1 MTSYRIEDNTRV
13 PRRNLLNNLYK
24 ADKMYTMINKG
35 NDLQEKKLRGSGGY
49 AYAKV
54 TEDEQ
59 RRGNLG
65 GPDLFL
71 AGVGRLD
78 EMRFSKYYCNK
89 CEREYE
95 GSPMVNYENPNE
107 QLGEGVTLIEKGEYM
122 CKTCNNV
129 LAQYRKFD
137 TPAVNSKTST
147 VEDKSVSKIQSS
159 IASNDTVSPGGLSQQ
174 PTDVNL
180 ASSSIDN
187 TDIHDASSIT
197 KTAGFIPIQS
207 LLGMPAYDSDAIL
220 VGRIKEIGLRRL
232 SPGHMQLS
240 VRISKNMNSNASQ
253 SSFNQ
258 IDEVMWNDISKIG
271 DVVILAPAETK
282 MKATRNDLSSNK
294 RKCASCG
301 YQNEDEAVFCEECGT
316 KLI

>member
-1 MTSYRIEDNTRV
+1 
-13 PRRNLLNNLYK
+13 
-24 ADKMYTMINKG
+24 MINKG

-49 AYAKV
+49 VYAKV

-78 EMRFSKYYCNK
+78 ERRFSKYYCNK

-107 QLGEGVTLIEKGEYM
+107 QLGEGVTLIEKGEYT
-122 CKTCNNV
+122 CKTCTNV
-129 LAQYRKFD
+129 VAQYRKFD
-137 TPAVNSKTST
+137 TPDANSKTST
-147 VEDKSVSKIQSS
+147 VEDKSMPKIQSS
-159 IASNDTVSPGGLSQQ
+159 IPSDDTVSSNGLSQQ
-174 PTDVNL
+174 PTNVNL

-197 KTAGFIPIQS
+197 KTTTFATQQGFIPIQS
-207 LLGMPAYDSDAIL
+207 LIGMPAYDSDATL

-232 SPGHMQLS
+232 SPGHMQITIR
-240 VRISKNMNSNASQ
+240 VSKNMNDNVSQ
-253 SSFNQ
+253 ISFNQ

-271 DVVILAPAETK
+271 DVIILAPAATK
-282 MKATRNDLSSNK
+282 MKATSSNLSSNK

>member
-1 MTSYRIEDNTRV
+1 
-13 PRRNLLNNLYK
+13 
-24 ADKMYTMINKG
+24 MINKG

-49 AYAKV
+49 VYAKV
-54 TEDEQ
+54 TEEEQ

-65 GPDLFL
+65 GPELFL

-78 EMRFSKYYCNK
+78 ETRFSKYYCNK

-95 GSPMVNYENPNE
+95 GSPMINYENPNE

-122 CKTCNNV
+122 CKTCNTI

-137 TPAVNSKTST
+137 TPAANSKTSM
-147 VEDKSVSKIQSS
+147 VEDKSVSKNQSN
-159 IASNDTVSPGGLSQQ
+159 IPSNDIVSPDGLSQQ
-174 PTDVNL
+174 PTNVSL

-197 KTAGFIPIQS
+197 KTARFATQQGFIPIQS
-207 LLGMPAYDSDAIL
+207 LVGMPAYDSDATL
-220 VGRIKEIGLRRL
+220 VGIIKEIGLRRL
-232 SPGHMQLS
+232 SPGHMQITIR
-240 VRISKNMNSNASQ
+240 VSKNMNDNVSQ

-271 DVVILAPAETK
+271 DVLILAPSATK
-282 MKATRNDLSSNK
+282 TKAISNNLSSNK
-294 RKCASCG
+294 LKCASCG

>member
-1 MTSYRIEDNTRV
+1 
-13 PRRNLLNNLYK
+13 
-24 ADKMYTMINKG
+24 MINKG

-49 AYAKV
+49 VYAKV
-54 TEDEQ
+54 AEDEQ

-78 EMRFSKYYCNK
+78 EKRFSKYYCNK

-137 TPAVNSKTST
+137 TPAANSKALT

-159 IASNDTVSPGGLSQQ
+159 IPSNNTVSPNGLSQQ
-174 PTDVNL
+174 PIDVNL
-180 ASSSIDN
+180 ASSSTDN

-197 KTAGFIPIQS
+197 KTATFATQQGFIPIQS
-207 LLGMPAYDSDAIL
+207 LIGIPAYDSDATL

-232 SPGHMQLS
+232 SPGHMQIS
-240 VRISKNMNSNASQ
+240 IRVSKNMNDNVSQ

-258 IDEVMWNDISKIG
+258 IDEVIWNDISKIG
-271 DVVILAPAETK
+271 DVVILAPAATK
-282 MKATRNDLSSNK
+282 MKATSNNSSSNK

>member
-1 MTSYRIEDNTRV
+1 MD
-13 PRRNLLNNLYK
+13 
-24 ADKMYTMINKG
+24 TMINKG

-49 AYAKV
+49 VYARV

-95 GSPMVNYENPNE
+95 GPPTVNYENPNE
-107 QLGEGVTLIEKGEYM
+107 QLGEGVTLIEKGEYV

-137 TPAVNSKTST
+137 TPAANSKTST
-147 VEDKSVSKIQSS
+147 VEDKSVSKIQSR
-159 IASNDTVSPGGLSQQ
+159 IPSNDTVSPDGLSQQ

-180 ASSSIDN
+180 ASSSIGN
-187 TDIHDASSIT
+187 TDIHDRSSIT
-197 KTAGFIPIQS
+197 KTATFSTQIGFIPIQS
-207 LLGMPAYDSDAIL
+207 LVGVPAYDSEAIL

-232 SPGHMQLS
+232 STGHVQIS
-240 VRISKNMNSNASQ
+240 IRISKNMNENGSQ

-271 DVVILAPAETK
+271 DVVILAPAATK
-282 MKATRNDLSSNK
+282 MKATSNNLSSNK

-301 YQNEDEAVFCEECGT
+301 YQNEDEAIFCEECGT

>member
-1 MTSYRIEDNTRV
+1 
-13 PRRNLLNNLYK
+13 
-24 ADKMYTMINKG
+24 MINKG

-49 AYAKV
+49 VHAKV

-78 EMRFSKYYCNK
+78 EKRFSKYYCNK

-107 QLGEGVTLIEKGEYM
+107 QLGEGVTLIEKGEYT

-137 TPAVNSKTST
+137 TPAANSKTST

-159 IASNDTVSPGGLSQQ
+159 IPSNDIVSPDELSQQ
-174 PTDVNL
+174 PTNVNL

-187 TDIHDASSIT
+187 TDIHDASSIA
-197 KTAGFIPIQS
+197 KTATFATQQGFIPIQS
-207 LLGMPAYDSDAIL
+207 LVGMPAYDSDATL
-220 VGRIKEIGLRRL
+220 VGTIKEIGLRRL
-232 SPGHMQLS
+232 SPGHMQITIR
-240 VRISKNMNSNASQ
+240 VSKNMNGNISQ

-258 IDEVMWNDISKIG
+258 IDEVTWKDISKIG
-271 DVVILAPAETK
+271 DVLILAPSATK
-282 MKATRNDLSSNK
+282 MKVTSNSLSSNK
-294 RKCASCG
+294 LKCASCG
-301 YQNEDEAVFCEECGT
+301 YQNDDEAVFCEECGT

>member
-1 MTSYRIEDNTRV
+1 
-13 PRRNLLNNLYK
+13 
-24 ADKMYTMINKG
+24 MINKG

-49 AYAKV
+49 VYAKV
-54 TEDEQ
+54 AEDEQ

-78 EMRFSKYYCNK
+78 EKRFSKYYCNK

-137 TPAVNSKTST
+137 TPAANSKALT

-159 IASNDTVSPGGLSQQ
+159 VPSNDTVSPNGLSQQ
-174 PTDVNL
+174 PIDVNL
-180 ASSSIDN
+180 ASSSTDN
-187 TDIHDASSIT
+187 SDIHDASSIT
-197 KTAGFIPIQS
+197 KTATFATQQGFIPIQS
-207 LLGMPAYDSDAIL
+207 LIGISAYDSDATL

-232 SPGHMQLS
+232 SPGHMQIS
-240 VRISKNMNSNASQ
+240 IRVSKNMNDNVSQ

-271 DVVILAPAETK
+271 DVVILAPAATK
-282 MKATRNDLSSNK
+282 MKATSNNLSSNK

>member
-1 MTSYRIEDNTRV
+1 MD
-13 PRRNLLNNLYK
+13 
-24 ADKMYTMINKG
+24 TMINKG

-49 AYAKV
+49 VYARV

-78 EMRFSKYYCNK
+78 ETRFSKYYCNK

-95 GSPMVNYENPNE
+95 GPPMVNYENPNE
-107 QLGEGVTLIEKGEYM
+107 QLGEGVTLIEKGEYV

-137 TPAVNSKTST
+137 TPAANSKTST
-147 VEDKSVSKIQSS
+147 VEDKSVSKIQSN
-159 IASNDTVSPGGLSQQ
+159 IPSNDTVSPDGLSQQ

-180 ASSSIDN
+180 ASSSIGN

-197 KTAGFIPIQS
+197 KTATFATQLGFIPIQS
-207 LLGMPAYDSDAIL
+207 LVGVPAYDSDAIL

-232 SPGHMQLS
+232 STGHVQIS
-240 VRISKNMNSNASQ
+240 IRISKNMNEHGSQ

-271 DVVILAPAETK
+271 DVVILAPAATK
-282 MKATRNDLSSNK
+282 MKATTNNLSSNK

-301 YQNEDEAVFCEECGT
+301 YQNEDEAIFCEECGT

>member
-1 MTSYRIEDNTRV
+1 
-13 PRRNLLNNLYK
+13 
-24 ADKMYTMINKG
+24 MINKG

-49 AYAKV
+49 VYAKV
-54 TEDEQ
+54 AEDEQ

-78 EMRFSKYYCNK
+78 EKRFSKYYCNK

-107 QLGEGVTLIEKGEYM
+107 QLGEGVTLIEKGEYK
-122 CKTCNNV
+122 CKTCNSI

-137 TPAVNSKTST
+137 TPAANSKALT

-159 IASNDTVSPGGLSQQ
+159 IPSNDTVSPNGLSQQ
-174 PTDVNL
+174 PIDVNL
-180 ASSSIDN
+180 ASSSTDN

-197 KTAGFIPIQS
+197 KTATFATQQGFIPIQS
-207 LLGMPAYDSDAIL
+207 LIGIPAYDSDATL

-232 SPGHMQLS
+232 SPGHMQIS
-240 VRISKNMNSNASQ
+240 IRVSKNMNDNVSQ

-271 DVVILAPAETK
+271 DVLILAPAATK
-282 MKATRNDLSSNK
+282 MKAISNNLSSNK
-294 RKCASCG
+294 LKCASCG

>member
-1 MTSYRIEDNTRV
+1 
-13 PRRNLLNNLYK
+13 
-24 ADKMYTMINKG
+24 MYNMINKG

-49 AYAKV
+49 VYAKV

-95 GSPMVNYENPNE
+95 GSPTVNYENPNE

-137 TPAVNSKTST
+137 TPAANSKTSA
-147 VEDKSVSKIQSS
+147 VEDKSVSETPAS
-159 IASNDTVSPGGLSQQ
+159 IPSNDTISPGRLSQQ

-187 TDIHDASSIT
+187 IDIHDASPIT
-197 KTAGFIPIQS
+197 KTAISEAQPGFIPIQS
-207 LLGMPAYDSDAIL
+207 LIGMPAYDSDAML

-232 SPGHMQLS
+232 SPGHIQ
-240 VRISKNMNSNASQ
+240 ISIRVSRNMNENISQ

-258 IDEVMWNDISKIG
+258 IYEVMWSDISKIG
-271 DVVILAPAETK
+271 DVVILAPAATE
-282 MKATRNDLSSNK
+282 MKATSNNLASNK

-301 YQNEDEAVFCEECGT
+301 FQNEDEAVFCEECGT
-316 KLI
+316 KLV